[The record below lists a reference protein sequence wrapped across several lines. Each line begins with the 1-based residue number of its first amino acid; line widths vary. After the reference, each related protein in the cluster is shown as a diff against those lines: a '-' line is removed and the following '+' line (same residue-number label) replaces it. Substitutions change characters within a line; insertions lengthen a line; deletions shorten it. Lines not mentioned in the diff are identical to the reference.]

1 MKWKLAVLLVASTA
15 SLVTLLAYSWAKPD
29 AGSDRKAE
37 QEVTPAPQ
45 ASSVEQ
51 LILALEDEHRT
62 LRGKGGEKFNAD
74 DYLAINGSGQVFD
87 KAQGSDLYNSGN
99 IKIESEE
106 ITDRKVRVFPETA
119 LVTDVWRYKALR
131 EGQERS
137 GVLREARLWA
147 KRQGNWQSVF
157 WQATP
162 ILLEQQHRNPQSEAE
177 AKIRRL
183 ENEWVQL
190 AVHNDGA
197 GYGRLLADEFISIR
211 ADGVVKTKADRIK
224 AFSSGSIQTEVLEL
238 SDMQVRTYGNVAVV
252 TGLATRKDTID
263 GKARD
268 FQYRYTRVW
277 ILRDDKWQ
285 CVLMQSTTIGP
296 LGGLSK

>member
-1 MKWKLAVLLVASTA
+1 MKSMFWLAAVTAALFFSEASTLGRKNPEMQGLVANWGRDRRTEKSVGVTA
-15 SLVTLLAYSWAKPD
+15 GA
-29 AGSDRKAE
+29 
-37 QEVTPAPQ
+37 
-45 ASSVEQ
+45 AS
-51 LILALEDEHRT
+51 
-62 LRGKGGEKFNAD
+62 
-74 DYLAINGSGQVFD
+74 
-87 KAQGSDLYNSGN
+87 
-99 IKIESEE
+99 
-106 ITDRKVRVFPETA
+106 
-119 LVTDVWRYKALR
+119 
-131 EGQERS
+131 
-137 GVLREARLWA
+137 
-147 KRQGNWQSVF
+147 
-157 WQATP
+157 
-162 ILLEQQHRNPQSEAE
+162 PQSEAE

-197 GYGRLLADEFISIR
+197 GYGRLLADEFIVIR
-211 ADGVVKTKADRIK
+211 TDGIVKTKADRIK

-277 ILRDDKWQ
+277 TLRDDRWQ
-285 CVLMQSTTIGP
+285 CVLMQSTAIGP